1 MKLTRKLL
9 LFIAILQLA
18 LVSCKK
24 DSDEDE
30 LYKTTESYTL
40 TNIAYSSNNYQNM
53 DIYLPA
59 GRSSGKTKVFVLIH
73 GGSWNSGD
81 KADLATYFN
90 MLKGLFPNHAIAN
103 INYRL
108 GTVESPGYTKQ
119 LDDVKAALEHL
130 QSDQY
135 HINKDYFLIGASAGA
150 HLAML
155 YGYTNATKGQV
166 KGICN
171 TVGPTDFTDPAYTT
185 NPVFAQ
191 AVTGLVGNIKYADNP
206 QLFANLSPVTHVTAQ
221 APKTISFFGDQDPLI
236 PVSQKD
242 RLHDKLNRLNVVNEA
257 YVYAGQGHGDW
268 NDAVANDFALKL
280 MAFINAH
287 FNY

>member
-1 MKLTRKLL
+1 MRLTGKLL
-9 LFIAILQLA
+9 LYIVMLQFV

-24 DSDEDE
+24 DNGDDE
-30 LYKTTESYTL
+30 LYKATESYTL
-40 TNIAYSSNNYQNM
+40 TNIGYSGHVQQNM

-59 GRSSGKTKVFVLIH
+59 NRNSSKTKVIVLIH

-81 KADLATYFN
+81 KTELNEYFN
-90 MLKGLFPNHAIAN
+90 MLKTFFPNYAIAN

-108 GTVESPGYTKQ
+108 GTTESPGYTKQ

-130 QSDQY
+130 QLNQY
-135 HINKDYFLIGASAGA
+135 QLNKDYFLIGASAGA

-155 YGYTNATKGQV
+155 YGYSVTNGQV

-171 TVGPTDFTDPAYTT
+171 TVGPTDFTDPAYTS
-185 NPVFAQ
+185 NPQFAQ
-191 AVTGLVGNIKYADNP
+191 AITGLVGNIKYTDNP
-206 QLFANLSPVTHVTAQ
+206 QLFVSLSPVTHVTTQ
-221 APKTISFFGDQDPLI
+221 SPKTISFFGDQDPLI

-242 RLHDKLNRLNVVNEA
+242 RLHNKLNQLNVVNEA

-268 NDAVANDFALKL
+268 NDAVAQDFAAKL
-280 MAFINAH
+280 MLFINTH
-287 FNY
+287 FSY